1 MTLPLSSL
9 DDASIRHFE
18 ITSVFRNE
26 LDWVAPLVADPPDA
40 NATIDTDTHLISDL
54 GDTMP
59 TSSIWLYRFVSIIK
73 NIVNRYL

>member
-40 NATIDTDTHLISDL
+40 K
-54 GDTMP
+54 G
-59 TSSIWLYRFVSIIK
+59 SSK
-73 NIVNRYL
+73 KMQQK